1 MRRRS
6 PDQHGNRHSP
16 LWSSVCS
23 GGEVFDYPVTACMSE
38 FRRTEGTKQKA
49 MEMDLSKLGR
59 IVTIVR
65 FFIAMEPANVDSS
78 GCLSRDVGG
87 RLPPQDARVAC
98 LIRLGHWLRQRL
110 GREKL
115 TVTHFEIDVPIRLQ
129 SSLQCQVACVVFC
142 WPLHHRKR
150 RLTPEPKLSNRVS
163 DVAVAIANSYNGRT
177 KLFDFRSSAQNCLPA
192 CQSRLAQHLA
202 KRREQ
207 VD

>member
-1 MRRRS
+1 
-6 PDQHGNRHSP
+6 
-16 LWSSVCS
+16 
-23 GGEVFDYPVTACMSE
+23 MSE
-38 FRRTEGTKQKA
+38 FRRTEGAKQKA
-49 MEMDLSKLGR
+49 MEMDLSKLPFHPTVIGSIKKRIINIMPRLGR
-59 IVTIVR
+59 IVTIAH

-78 GCLSRDVGG
+78 GCWSRYVRG

-163 DVAVAIANSYNGRT
+163 DVTVAIANSYNGLT